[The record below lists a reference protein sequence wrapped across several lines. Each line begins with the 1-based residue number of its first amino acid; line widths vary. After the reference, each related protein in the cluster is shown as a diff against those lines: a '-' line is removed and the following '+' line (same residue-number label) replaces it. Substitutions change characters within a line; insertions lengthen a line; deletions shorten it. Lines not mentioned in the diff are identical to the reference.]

1 MIVEAEEAAELLAAP
16 PQSDEGR
23 PGIERRLH
31 QGGNVARSPGQ
42 RPHHGAPIPTA
53 CRVGPILVTSRIM
66 GKDPETGVMP
76 TDPESQAVLCF
87 ENLKRVLAAGGMDLG
102 DVVKLTVYLV
112 SDSYRTAVNKPWH
125 EHYPDPEHRPTR
137 DSLVMPLRG
146 GNLIQIEAWAI
157 AKELG

>member
-1 MIVEAEEAAELLAAP
+1 MRQKSIEV
-16 PQSDEGR
+16 
-23 PGIERRLH
+23 PGL
-31 QGGNVARSPGQ
+31 S
-42 RPHHGAPIPTA
+42 HHGAPIPTA

-66 GKDPETGVMP
+66 GKDPETGHMP
-76 TDPESQAVLCF
+76 ADPEAQAVLCF

-112 SDSYRTAVNKPWH
+112 SDSYRTAVNKPWN
-125 EHYPDPEHRPTR
+125 EHFPDPKHRPTR

-146 GNLIQIEAWAI
+146 ANLIQIEAWAV